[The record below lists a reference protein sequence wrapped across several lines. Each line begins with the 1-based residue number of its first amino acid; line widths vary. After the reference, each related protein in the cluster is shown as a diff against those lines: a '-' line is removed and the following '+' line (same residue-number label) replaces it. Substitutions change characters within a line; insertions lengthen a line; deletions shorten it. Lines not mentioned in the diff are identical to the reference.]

1 MGYKFDKENHVHT
14 LNGWPLIGASS
25 VGNVLAKPLTWWAS
39 GLALKGLGWTKAKEG
54 TRFVPKEKRIEAA
67 THALA
72 IIKGMEPDEY
82 LKVLD
87 ECYRAHDRVKTESAE
102 AGTDRHAIIEKF
114 VKLEMAGEFP
124 EENIILLPDEEEE
137 IKPFIEWSRA
147 NVKKYL
153 WSEVNCYSEKH
164 WVGGIS
170 DIGCELNDGKV
181 AIIDI
186 KSSKEAYPSQ
196 FFQCAGYDIC
206 ISENGGYTSEG
217 QKVFDLE
224 GRQIEAHII
233 FPFGAKEPTG
243 IINYDVADNRRA
255 FLAELF
261 LLKQLQKFEKES

>member
-1 MGYKFDKENHVHT
+1 MGYKFDSANHVHT
-14 LNGWPLIGASS
+14 LNNWPLIGVSS

-39 GLALKGLGWTKAKEG
+39 GLALKGLGWTKIKEG
-54 TRFVPKEKRIEAA
+54 TKYVPKEQRLSAA
-67 THALA
+67 SNALDLLQ
-72 IIKGMEPDEY
+72 GMDPKDY
-82 LKVLD
+82 LTLLD

-114 VKLEMAGEFP
+114 VKKEMGEFL
-124 EENIILLPDEEEE
+124 ELSDEEVEA
-137 IKPFIEWSRA
+137 IGAYIIWSKD

-170 DIGCELNDGKV
+170 DIGCELNNGKV

-261 LLKQLQKFEKES
+261 LLKQLQKFEK